1 MTNPNHRVCSRV
13 NYTTQVAFWVNDEQ
27 NMLPFYTRGLG
38 MKKVATLSFAD
49 LAKTMEHAGNLT
61 DEQLRG
67 LRMMGNK
74 PWIDYIE
81 VAPHQYIEL
90 FYSAQKTLEESQDL
104 QFSYG
109 FQHICIEVSDIQ
121 ESWKAVTAN
130 GITPDTE
137 INLGADGAYQFW
149 ITDPDGNRLEFM
161 EYGPDALQRKEV

>member
-49 LAKTMEHAGNLT
+49 LAKAMEHAGNLT

-90 FYSAQKTLEESQDL
+90 F
-104 QFSYG
+104 
-109 FQHICIEVSDIQ
+109 
-121 ESWKAVTAN
+121 
-130 GITPDTE
+130 
-137 INLGADGAYQFW
+137 
-149 ITDPDGNRLEFM
+149 
-161 EYGPDALQRKEV
+161 